1 MIAELGLI
9 FLWLAAALSILQLG
23 LGAQA
28 LTVKG
33 ADFAPS
39 VRPVAIL
46 QAILVSFSFGM
57 LLLLFART
65 DLSVLL
71 VATNSHSM
79 KPMIYKIAGAFG
91 NHEGSMLLWVTIM
104 ALSGGAIALLEK
116 RLDGRMMAATLA
128 AQAFVSIGFYAFLLF
143 LPIHLSG

>member
-46 QAILVSFSFGM
+46 QAILVSFF
-57 LLLLFART
+57 
-65 DLSVLL
+65 
-71 VATNSHSM
+71 
-79 KPMIYKIAGAFG
+79 
-91 NHEGSMLLWVTIM
+91 
-104 ALSGGAIALLEK
+104 
-116 RLDGRMMAATLA
+116 
-128 AQAFVSIGFYAFLLF
+128 
-143 LPIHLSG
+143 